1 MTLLIC
7 VPRDHQRNVAN
18 TSSVLIMLLDLCFRT
33 KVLGV
38 VLSNLKTNYHFPWEQ
53 FSKCFSKE
61 SHIFICAFHFICD
74 IEDKLGFDLT
84 TEEAEKITNVQEAV
98 NIFLK
103 NYLKRSQT
111 PPKDKQPP
119 TTSQTKK

>member
-1 MTLLIC
+1 MLPRFRMPIRFIETQNVQAKDLVTTTIMDTLKAMDKC
-7 VPRDHQRNVAN
+7 NV
-18 TSSVLIMLLDLCFRT
+18 SKLDTTATFEAIGLDSLDQ
-33 KVLGV
+33 V
-38 VLSNLKTNYHFPWEQ
+38 E
-53 FSKCFSKE
+53 
-61 SHIFICAFHFICD
+61 AICD